1 VYSRVSSK
9 ALTKFALT
17 TPLESPIFPLLDFFD
32 IFTTPSF
39 FKFFLQKQRMEAS
52 RDSAHGLFSPC
63 AGDGLVSGIT
73 AIRLVVEHNAE
84 TEGENSRQNVFP
96 PDSYAGSLLGVH
108 IDKAMLRLAVLSWR

>member
-1 VYSRVSSK
+1 MVFRGLPR
-9 ALTKFALT
+9 ACW
-17 TPLESPIFPLLDFFD
+17 E
-32 IFTTPSF
+32 
-39 FKFFLQKQRMEAS
+39 FFLQKQRMEAS